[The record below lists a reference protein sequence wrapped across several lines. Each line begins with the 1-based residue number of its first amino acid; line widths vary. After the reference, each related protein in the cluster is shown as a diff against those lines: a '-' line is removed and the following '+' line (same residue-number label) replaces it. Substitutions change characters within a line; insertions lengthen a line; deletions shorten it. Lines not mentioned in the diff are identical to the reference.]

1 MLQDSIRL
9 GQFEKRRSAV
19 TSTQTHMPPFAGVL
33 DACVLFPAALRDTLL
48 RVADAD
54 LYRVHWTD
62 KILDEVQRNI
72 VSARHMSEEKAQRL
86 IHTMSSYFPDA
97 SVVQYTD
104 LIDAMPNHPK
114 DRHILAAAVVVGAQV
129 IVTFNLKHFPQ
140 DMLAP
145 LHIEAQSPDGFLTHL
160 FHLAPSRMT
169 EILLE
174 QARFLRNPPKTALD
188 VLERLEKH
196 APTFTALVLKELEL
210 STQA

>member
-1 MLQDSIRL
+1 
-9 GQFEKRRSAV
+9 V
-19 TSTQTHMPPFAGVL
+19 THTQTHILPFAGVL

-48 RVADAD
+48 RVADAG
-54 LYRVHWTD
+54 LYRVYWTD
-62 KILDEVQRNI
+62 KILEEVQRSI
-72 VSARHMSEEKAQRL
+72 VSAKYMSEEKAQRL
-86 IHTMSSYFPDA
+86 IHTMRSYFPEA

-114 DRHILAAAVVVGAQV
+114 DRHILAAAVVVRAKV

-145 LHIEAQSPDGFLTHL
+145 LHIEAQLPDGFLTHL

-174 QARFLRNPPKTALD
+174 QARFLRNPPKKTLD
-188 VLERLEKH
+188 VLESLEKY
-196 APTFTALVLKELEL
+196 APTFTALARKELVL
-210 STQA
+210 STQV